1 MGSEDAACFMERI
14 PSAYVHLVSNV
25 YQNGRVV
32 PGHHPRYRVD
42 ESVLYRGAAL
52 LAGGALGYG
61 KE

>member
-52 LAGGALGYG
+52 LAGGALGW
-61 KE
+61 KER